1 MATVVENRDGQT
13 IYRSP
18 NTIDLPKVDL
28 LTFLF
33 DSPNERLRDG
43 TILHADAADPSR
55 SITKLG
61 LVKTFKQLAHTLR
74 HQYNINKGDVVQVI
88 FTGHYMAPAVF
99 YGIMAAGGSVAASTP
114 SSSPPEIARQITLTE
129 SKMVI
134 CSPDL
139 KALAAAGGTAAG
151 LPDDRILYIGD
162 SHEFRLFEAKSDK
175 QVSLSGEELDWERVT
190 DQTTLENTVGCFIY
204 SSGTTGIPKAV
215 KISHANMIA
224 QTMLISTPTIE
235 YYKTRPGM
243 EYITLAHLPAAH
255 ISGLQAYIVN
265 QTYMGG
271 IVYWM
276 KKFNF
281 VEFIEYAKKYKITAF
296 FSVPPIYLMIAKS
309 PLVKD
314 HFDSVEFALTG
325 AAALGRETQ
334 AEAQKKM
341 GKGKA
346 VLGQTWG
353 LSETTGGFTILP
365 RHLTDETGSVSMIV
379 ANCEA
384 RLVDDEGKDVE
395 VGQPGEMWCRGPI
408 ITKGYYKNGKANQE
422 AFVNGWFCTGDRLSF
437 KDGKFYF
444 VDRKKELI
452 KYKGFQVA
460 PAELESLLVTHP
472 KIQDAAVIGIE
483 GEGTELPRAY
493 VVADKNQI
501 SAEDIQKWVAEQVA
515 SYKKLRGGV
524 VFIDAIPKSAS
535 GKILRKDLRSLV
547 KRGAGAKL

>member
-1 MATVVENRDGQT
+1 MGTVVEKRGGQT
-13 IYRSP
+13 IYKSP
-18 NTIDLPKVDL
+18 DHIDLPKVDL

-33 DSPNERLRDG
+33 DSPNERLRDD
-43 TILHADAADPSR
+43 TVLHADAADPSR
-55 SITKLG
+55 SITKSR
-61 LVKTFKQLAHTLR
+61 LVKALKQLGHTLR
-74 HQYNINKGDVVQVI
+74 HQYGINKGDVVQVI
-88 FTGHYMAPAVF
+88 FTGHYMAPTVF
-99 YGIMAAGGSVAASTP
+99 YGIMAAGGTVAASTP
-114 SSSPPEIARQITLTE
+114 SSTPPEVARQINLTE

-139 KALAAAGGTAAG
+139 KALAAAGGSAAG

-162 SHEFRLFEAKSDK
+162 SHEFQLFEAKTDK
-175 QVSLSGEELDWERVT
+175 RVPLSTHELDWERVT
-190 DQTTLENTVGCFIY
+190 DQTRLENTVGCYIY

-224 QTMLISTPTIE
+224 QTMFISTPTIE
-235 YYKTRPGM
+235 YYKTHPKI

-265 QTYMGG
+265 QTFMGG

-281 VEFIEYAKKYKITAF
+281 VEFLDYAKKYKITSF

-314 HFDSVEFALTG
+314 HLDTVEFAFTG
-325 AAALGRETQ
+325 AAALGGETQ
-334 AEAQKKM
+334 AEAQRKM

-346 VLGQTWG
+346 ILGQTWG

-365 RHLTDETGSVSMIV
+365 RHLTDDTGSVSMIV

-408 ITKGYYKNGKANQE
+408 ITKGYYKNDKANKE
-422 AFVNGWFCTGDRLSF
+422 AFVDGWFCTGDRLSF

-452 KYKGFQVA
+452 KYNGFQVA
-460 PAELESLLVTHP
+460 PAELEALLVTHP
-472 KIQDAAVIGIE
+472 KIQDAAVIGVD

-493 VVADKNQI
+493 VVADKKQI
-501 SAEDIQKWVAEQVA
+501 SSEEIQKWVADQVA

-524 VFIDAIPKSAS
+524 IFIDAIPKSPS
-535 GKILRKDLRSLV
+535 GKILRKDLRALV
-547 KRGAGAKL
+547 KREAGAKL

>member
-1 MATVVENRDGQT
+1 MATIVEKRGGQT

-18 NTIDLPKVDL
+18 DTIDLPKVDL

-33 DSPNERLRDG
+33 DSPNKRLHHD
-43 TILHADAADPSR
+43 TVLHADAANPSR
-55 SITKLG
+55 SITKSR
-61 LVKTFKQLAHTLR
+61 LVVLLKRLAHTLR
-74 HQYNINKGDVVQVI
+74 HQYGIKKGDVVQII
-88 FTGHYMAPAVF
+88 FTGHFMAPTVF
-99 YGIMAAGGSVAASTP
+99 YGIIAAGGSVAASTP
-114 SSSPPEIARQITLTE
+114 SSSASEVARQINLTE

-139 KALAAAGGTAAG
+139 KELAAAGGTAAG
-151 LPDDRILYIGD
+151 LPEDRILYIGD
-162 SHEFRLFEAKSDK
+162 DRDFQLFEAKSGK
-175 QVSLSGEELDWERVT
+175 KVTIAEQELNWERVT
-190 DQTTLENTVGCFIY
+190 DQETLENTVGCFIY

-215 KISHANMIA
+215 KVSHSNIIA
-224 QTMLISTPTIE
+224 QTMFICTPSIK
-235 YYKTRPGM
+235 YYETRPGM
-243 EYITLAHLPAAH
+243 EFITLAHLPAAH

-265 QTYMGG
+265 QTYLGG

-281 VEFIEYAKKYKITAF
+281 VEFLEYSKKYKITTF

-314 HFDSVEFALTG
+314 HFDHVEFALTG

-346 VLGQTWG
+346 ILGQTWG

-365 RHLTDETGSVSMIV
+365 RHLTDDTGSVSMIV

-384 RLVDDEGKDVE
+384 RLVDEDGKDVE

-408 ITKGYYKNGKANQE
+408 VTKGYFKNDKANKE
-422 AFVNGWFCTGDRLSF
+422 AFVDGWFCTGDRLSF

-460 PAELESLLVTHP
+460 PAELEALLVTHP
-472 KIQDAAVIGIE
+472 KIQDGAVIGID

-493 VVADKNQI
+493 VVADKSQI
-501 SAEDIQKWVAEQVA
+501 SAKEIQEWVASQVA

-524 VFIDAIPKSAS
+524 VFIDAIPKSPS
-535 GKILRKDLRSLV
+535 GKLLRKDLRALA
-547 KRGAGAKL
+547 KRETGAKL